1 MAEESKELAKIQNNW
16 YEILELEYYPVP
28 EENEKRIEAR
38 IEEKKRHWLAKE
50 SDPFDGEKY
59 KKYNNGINIR
69 NTNKLYF
76 LMFFHIVSGNAELI
90 KLYRLAVFE
99 G

>member
-1 MAEESKELAKIQNNW
+1 MFNLT
-16 YEILELEYYPVP
+16 ILEKDLNLEQ
-28 EENEKRIEAR
+28 
-38 IEEKKRHWLAKE
+38 
-50 SDPFDGEKY
+50 DY

>member
-1 MAEESKELAKIQNNW
+1 MHSLN
-16 YEILELEYYPVP
+16 ILEKDLNLEQ
-28 EENEKRIEAR
+28 
-38 IEEKKRHWLAKE
+38 
-50 SDPFDGEKY
+50 DY

-76 LMFFHIVSGNAELI
+76 LMFFRIVSGNAELI

-99 G
+99 GQP

>member
-1 MAEESKELAKIQNNW
+1 MHSLN
-16 YEILELEYYPVP
+16 ILEKDLNSEQ
-28 EENEKRIEAR
+28 
-38 IEEKKRHWLAKE
+38 
-50 SDPFDGEKY
+50 DY
-59 KKYNNGINIR
+59 KKYNNEINIR

>member
-1 MAEESKELAKIQNNW
+1 MHSLN
-16 YEILELEYYPVP
+16 ILEKDLNLEQ
-28 EENEKRIEAR
+28 
-38 IEEKKRHWLAKE
+38 
-50 SDPFDGEKY
+50 DY

-99 G
+99 GEP

>member
-1 MAEESKELAKIQNNW
+1 MHSLN
-16 YEILELEYYPVP
+16 ILEKDLNLEQ
-28 EENEKRIEAR
+28 
-38 IEEKKRHWLAKE
+38 
-50 SDPFDGEKY
+50 DY

-90 KLYRLAVFE
+90 NYTGLQFLKGSHDF
-99 G
+99 

>member
-1 MAEESKELAKIQNNW
+1 MHSLN
-16 YEILELEYYPVP
+16 ILEKDLNLEQDY
-28 EENEKRIEAR
+28 K
-38 IEEKKRHWLAKE
+38 
-50 SDPFDGEKY
+50 KY

>member
-1 MAEESKELAKIQNNW
+1 MHSLN
-16 YEILELEYYPVP
+16 ILEKDLNLEQ
-28 EENEKRIEAR
+28 
-38 IEEKKRHWLAKE
+38 
-50 SDPFDGEKY
+50 DY
-59 KKYNNGINIR
+59 KKYNNEINIR

-76 LMFFHIVSGNAELI
+76 LMFFHIVSGNTELI

>member
-1 MAEESKELAKIQNNW
+1 MN
-16 YEILELEYYPVP
+16 LEQ
-28 EENEKRIEAR
+28 
-38 IEEKKRHWLAKE
+38 
-50 SDPFDGEKY
+50 DY

-99 G
+99 GQP

>member
-1 MAEESKELAKIQNNW
+1 MFNLT
-16 YEILELEYYPVP
+16 ILEKDLNLEQ
-28 EENEKRIEAR
+28 
-38 IEEKKRHWLAKE
+38 
-50 SDPFDGEKY
+50 DY

-99 G
+99 GQP

>member
-1 MAEESKELAKIQNNW
+1 MHSLN
-16 YEILELEYYPVP
+16 ILEKDLNLEQDY
-28 EENEKRIEAR
+28 K
-38 IEEKKRHWLAKE
+38 
-50 SDPFDGEKY
+50 KY

-99 G
+99 GQP

>member
-1 MAEESKELAKIQNNW
+1 MFNLT
-16 YEILELEYYPVP
+16 ILEKDLNLEQ
-28 EENEKRIEAR
+28 
-38 IEEKKRHWLAKE
+38 
-50 SDPFDGEKY
+50 DY

-76 LMFFHIVSGNAELI
+76 LMFFHIVSGNAELM

-99 G
+99 GQP

>member
-1 MAEESKELAKIQNNW
+1 MHSLN
-16 YEILELEYYPVP
+16 ILEKDLNLEQ
-28 EENEKRIEAR
+28 
-38 IEEKKRHWLAKE
+38 
-50 SDPFDGEKY
+50 DY

-90 KLYRLAVFE
+90 ELYRLAVFE
-99 G
+99 GQP

>member
-1 MAEESKELAKIQNNW
+1 MHSLNIMEKDLN
-16 YEILELEYYPVP
+16 LEQDY
-28 EENEKRIEAR
+28 K
-38 IEEKKRHWLAKE
+38 
-50 SDPFDGEKY
+50 KY

>member
-1 MAEESKELAKIQNNW
+1 MHSLN
-16 YEILELEYYPVP
+16 ILEKDLNLE
-28 EENEKRIEAR
+28 
-38 IEEKKRHWLAKE
+38 L
-50 SDPFDGEKY
+50 DY

-99 G
+99 GQP